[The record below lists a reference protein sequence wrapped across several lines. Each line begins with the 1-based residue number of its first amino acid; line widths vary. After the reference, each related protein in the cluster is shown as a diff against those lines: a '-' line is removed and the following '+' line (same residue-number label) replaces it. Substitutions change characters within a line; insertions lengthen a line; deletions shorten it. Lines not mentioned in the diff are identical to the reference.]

1 MAKKSRFWI
10 QFRTMKTEDRS
21 VFELPNEEPDKSIS
35 YGKSE
40 DQVIDFYYSSDS
52 NNPTIVL
59 IHGGYWRPEYDRK
72 HLAPLAKALSTA
84 GWPVALI
91 EYRRIIGNPDAMLAD
106 VKSAIARVIEEFP
119 KIIFVGHS
127 AGGHLAL
134 VLSSAFETIGTI
146 ALAPVTDLVR
156 GEELDLDEGAVSD
169 FLGCPASLRSDL
181 DPMRLPAPSN
191 PTTIIHGALDERV
204 PVEFSRDYV
213 VQASGVGVHLI
224 EVADVGHFELI
235 DPRSSIFAQI
245 SRVLTALS

>member
-1 MAKKSRFWI
+1 MEV
-10 QFRTMKTEDRS
+10 EDRS
-21 VFELPNEEPDKSIS
+21 VFELPHKKPDRSIS

-40 DQVIDFYYSSDS
+40 DQVIDFYYSSNP
-52 NNPTIVL
+52 NNPIIVL

-72 HLAPLAKALSTA
+72 HLAPFANALSTV
-84 GWPVALI
+84 GWSVALI

-106 VKSAIARVIEEFP
+106 TKSAIARVKEEFP
-119 KIIFVGHS
+119 RIILIGHS
-127 AGGHLAL
+127 AGGQLAL
-134 VLSSAFETIGTI
+134 VLSNAVEAIGTI

-169 FLGCPASLRSDL
+169 FLGCPALLRSDL

-191 PTTIIHGALDERV
+191 PTTIIHGELDARV

-213 VQASGVGVHLI
+213 GQASGADVHLI
-224 EVADVGHFELI
+224 EVEGVGHFELI

>member
-1 MAKKSRFWI
+1 MEV
-10 QFRTMKTEDRS
+10 EDRS
-21 VFELPNEEPDKSIS
+21 VFEIPYENPDRSIS

-40 DQVIDFYYSSDS
+40 DQVIDFYISSNS
-52 NNPTIVL
+52 NKPTLVL
-59 IHGGYWRPEYDRK
+59 IHGGYWRPDYDRK
-72 HLAPLAKALSTA
+72 HLAPLAKKLSDA

-91 EYRRIIGNPDAMLAD
+91 EYRRIIGNPDAMIAD
-106 VKSAIARVIEEFP
+106 TKAAISLVIEEFP
-119 KIIFVGHS
+119 KMILIGHS

-169 FLGCPASLRSDL
+169 FLGCPASLRTDL

-191 PTTIIHGALDERV
+191 PTTIIHGTLDARV

-213 VQASGVGVHLI
+213 AQVLGSGAQFI
-224 EVADVGHFELI
+224 EIEGIGHFELI
-235 DPRSSIFAQI
+235 DPRTSIFAQI

>member
-1 MAKKSRFWI
+1 MEA
-10 QFRTMKTEDRS
+10 EDRS
-21 VFELPNEEPDKSIS
+21 VLELPYVKPDRSIS
-35 YGKSE
+35 YGKFE
-40 DQVIDFYYSSDS
+40 DQVIDFYHSSNP

-84 GWPVALI
+84 GWPIALI

-119 KIIFVGHS
+119 KIIFIGHS

-204 PVEFSRDYV
+204 PVDFSRDYV
-213 VQASGVGVHLI
+213 AQVSGAEVNYI
-224 EVADVGHFELI
+224 EVKNIGHFELI
-235 DPRSSIFAQI
+235 DPRSNIFTQI

>member
-1 MAKKSRFWI
+1 MEI
-10 QFRTMKTEDRS
+10 EDRS
-21 VFELPNEEPDKSIS
+21 VFEIPYENPDRSIF

-40 DQVIDFYYSSDS
+40 DQVIDFYNSSNP

-59 IHGGYWRPEYDRK
+59 IHGGYWRPDYDRK
-72 HLAPLAKALSTA
+72 HLAPLAKKLSKA

-91 EYRRIIGNPDAMLAD
+91 EYRRIIGNPDAMIAD
-106 VKSAIARVIEEFP
+106 TKAAISLVIEEFP
-119 KIIFVGHS
+119 KMILIGHS

-181 DPMRLPAPSN
+181 DPIRLAAPAN
-191 PTTIIHGALDERV
+191 PTTVIHGTLDARV

-213 VQASGVGVHLI
+213 AQVSGAGVNYI
-224 EVADVGHFELI
+224 EVKDIGHFELI
-235 DPRSSIFAQI
+235 DPRTSIFAQI

>member
-1 MAKKSRFWI
+1 MARKLLFWI
-10 QFRTMKTEDRS
+10 QSRAMETEDRS
-21 VFELPNEEPDKSIS
+21 VFELPYVKPDRSIS
-35 YGKSE
+35 YGKFE
-40 DQVIDFYYSSDS
+40 DQVIDFYHSSNL

-72 HLAPLAKALSTA
+72 HLAPLAMKLSDL

-106 VKSAIARVIEEFP
+106 TKAAISLVIEEFP

-146 ALAPVTDLVR
+146 ALAPVTDLIR

-204 PVEFSRDYV
+204 PVEFSRNYV
-213 VQASGVGVHLI
+213 AQASGAGVDFI
-224 EVADVGHFELI
+224 EVVDVGHFELI